1 MDSLIIFYVFAL
13 ALTVSI
19 LLIIYF
25 PVLYAK
31 EKQNVIAQI
40 EDVREDEGEAVSYP
54 LSLVLMLTFPVLVFY
69 HTEEFALSIYCFVFA
84 MLAYADLSARWLP
97 DILLYVMLAISM
109 YMVRDAA
116 LLNIVVPVILFV
128 APAVMLNVSAIM
140 KRKQQPIANGDF
152 YIFPSIGMTLQDEY
166 AFAIMAISI
175 FVSILVSKRIKKV
188 PFVLILYIAYGGYL
202 TCISL
207 GL

>member
-1 MDSLIIFYVFAL
+1 MDTLIIFYFFAL

-25 PVLYAK
+25 PLLYAK

-40 EDVREDEGEAVSYP
+40 EDVRKDEAEAGSYP

-69 HTEEFALSIYCFVFA
+69 HTAEYALTIYCFVFA
-84 MLAYADLSARWLP
+84 ILAYADLSARWLP
-97 DILLYVMLAISM
+97 DVLLYVMFAISM
-109 YMVRDAA
+109 YMVKDEA
-116 LLNIVVPVILFV
+116 LLNIMVPVLLFI
-128 APAVMLNVSAIM
+128 APAVMLNLSAIM

-152 YIFPSIGMTLQDEY
+152 YIFPSIGVTLQDEY
-166 AFAIMAISI
+166 AFAIMSFSI
-175 FVSILVSKRIKKV
+175 LVSILVSKRIKEV